1 MNKQQF
7 KQARLTLN
15 LSCDKFAQEL
25 GLVGKHRGRW
35 IRRLEDTRPESRNFH
50 PSQKLI
56 KKVNILLEAH
66 EIKLKKMDVIEA
78 FSFISQK
85 INKKGV

>member
-25 GLVGKHRGRW
+25 GLKGKHRDRY
-35 IRRLEDTRPESRNFH
+35 IRRIEDTRPEGDKFQ
-50 PSQKLI
+50 PSKNLI
-56 KKVNILLEAH
+56 KNAKILLELH
-66 EIKLKKMDVIEA
+66 EMKKRSIKE
-78 FSFISQK
+78 
-85 INKKGV
+85 

>member
-25 GLVGKHRGRW
+25 GLKGKYRERH
-35 IRRLEDTRPESRNFH
+35 IRRIGDFNH
-50 PSQKLI
+50 PSKPSANLIKNAKILLELHEMKNKLI
-56 KKVNILLEAH
+56 KVR
-66 EIKLKKMDVIEA
+66 D
-78 FSFISQK
+78 
-85 INKKGV
+85 